1 MAVQKI
7 LIADC
12 SDDFCVTLAENFGID
27 TCVQICRTGN
37 EVLEQI
43 PVFQPD
49 GIVFDLTLTG
59 TDGLAVLQKISET
72 DSCPP
77 ILATTRFVSDYIMDT
92 LESLH
97 VGYLMV
103 KPCNTRAV
111 ARRMLDMITYAGT
124 ARISVPEPRKQISGI
139 LLQMGLTPKRRGFQ
153 CVREAILIRRQHPGQ
168 SITKELYPEVGQR
181 TDATGE
187 QVEHAIRSAIA
198 KAWKN
203 GNRDVWCRY
212 FPAGPDGESRRPSNG
227 EFISRMAESLTGK

>member
-1 MAVQKI
+1 M
-7 LIADC
+7 
-12 SDDFCVTLAENFGID
+12 TLSEDLGIN
-27 TCVQICRTGN
+27 TSVQICRTGR
-37 EVLEQI
+37 EVVEQL
-43 PVFQPD
+43 PLFQPD

-72 DSCPP
+72 DFCPP

-103 KPCNTRAV
+103 KPCDTRAV
-111 ARRMLDMITYAGT
+111 AKRMLDMIAYADSSQT
-124 ARISVPEPRKQISGI
+124 SVPEPRNQISGL

-153 CVREAILIRRQHPGQ
+153 CAREAILIRREHPGQ
-168 SITKELYPEVGQR
+168 SITKELYPEVGHR
-181 TDATGE
+181 IDATGE

-203 GNRDVWCRY
+203 GDPEIWCRY
-212 FPAGPDGESRRPSNG
+212 FPAGPDGISRRPSNG
-227 EFISRMAESLTGK
+227 EFISRMAELLAVE